1 MMDKWHGPPKD
12 CIVSSFWGRLIHK
25 FIRLHIGQNG
35 WVSVR
40 DTYLIVWFQGQFEV
54 VVIYVDAVRNYL
66 YKTRTLIEETLSNP
80 KSKKN
85 GYD

>member
-1 MMDKWHGPPKD
+1 MMDKWHGPPED
-12 CIVSSFWGRLIHK
+12 CIISSLWGRLIHK

-66 YKTRTLIEETLSNP
+66 YKTRTLIEEPLSNP
-80 KSKKN
+80 TS
-85 GYD
+85 